1 MEIFNLTQHQATQE
15 QKEAGVYEPDNEIKE
30 KIKELLTFDNLPTK
44 AEIEEKARLLTG
56 IAIAEGAEYVMIGGA
71 PFLMPVL
78 EKYLKIYDIIPLYAF
93 SKRISEEKEING
105 KIQKVSYF
113 KFEGF
118 VEA

>member
-1 MEIFNLTQHQATQE
+1 MIIIMKMNATQE
-15 QKEAGVYEPDNEIKE
+15 QIEAGVYEPDKETKE

-44 AEIEEKARLLTG
+44 AEI
-56 IAIAEGAEYVMIGGA
+56 
-71 PFLMPVL
+71 
-78 EKYLKIYDIIPLYAF
+78 
-93 SKRISEEKEING
+93 EEKEING